1 MIHIAPWEATLGLFR
16 GAGAI
21 LPVFGVLV
29 LYGPFMID
37 HRHTAPSN
45 AAFDETLRARNPA
58 WGVRDLGDV
67 TGVAHA
73 NGLELL
79 EQVAMPAN
87 NLTVVFERV

>member
-1 MIHIAPWEATLGLFR
+1 MIHIAPWQATVGLFR
-16 GAGAI
+16 GAGTI
-21 LPVFGVLV
+21 LPAGGLLV

-45 AAFDETLRARNPA
+45 AAFDDTLRARNPA

-67 TGVAHA
+67 TEVARA
-73 NGLELL
+73 NGLQLL